1 MIKTKI
7 KKLKKVPSN
16 LDDKDKNYVAV
27 LVEDMRS
34 NFKAFGEDLSLTR
47 ETIKTEIKDFKK
59 EVNSKFEMVF
69 GEIKGIHK
77 EMGEVKEDMNEGFD
91 EVDYKF
97 EGVFDELRLI
107 RNELKEKVGRDEFL
121 VLEKRM
127 TILERKFAY

>member
-69 GEIKGIHK
+69 GEMGGIHKEMGEVKEDIKGIHK
-77 EMGEVKEDMNEGFD
+77 EMGEVKEDVKGIHKEMG
-91 EVDYKF
+91 EV
-97 EGVFDELRLI
+97 
-107 RNELKEKVGRDEFL
+107 KEIGRSSC
-121 VLEKRM
+121 R
-127 TILERKFAY
+127 ERV